1 MNITNIVAPMKT
13 TSVVLLFTA
22 ISLGIKAQNI
32 ITFENNSP
40 RCDDITEKQQVSY
53 VPSGDAGEGI
63 VWDFSGVRVK
73 NDLSNEFYCESDS
86 TILFETT
93 SNSINKYHV
102 TNQEL
107 NLIGYETPY
116 QSMTHNQPVL
126 QVAYPFSYGQVTE
139 HDYSGVGKYC
149 NTKGL
154 QTIGNVR
161 IEADATGIM
170 YLSDSDTVNNV
181 TRIHSI
187 RSGAIG
193 MCDIDDTTTLVRE
206 NMKQE
211 IEERYQWYARGY
223 RYPIFET
230 ISISYYD
237 NMDLVSCKQTA
248 YRYLPDMQRQLE
260 DEENEELLNDDNN
273 NSDGSNNNNNNYDNS
288 DIIHYN
294 ISVSG
299 GTAHLTYD
307 LSQDA
312 NITILVCNYM
322 GCTFKH
328 MSFKATSGEGLE
340 TDIDCSGLSPD
351 IYVLYINVNGK
362 IYNEKINLKH

>member
-13 TSVVLLFTA
+13 TSVVFLFTA

-40 RCDDITEKQQVSY
+40 RCDDIIEKQQVSY

-107 NLIGYETPY
+107 NLTGYETPY
-116 QSMTHNQPVL
+116 QSMIYNQPIL
-126 QVAYPFSYGQVTE
+126 QVAYPFSYGQVSV
-139 HDYSGVGKYC
+139 HDYSGMGKYC

-154 QTIGNVR
+154 QNTGNVR

-187 RSGAIG
+187 RSGAYG
-193 MCDIDDTTTLVRE
+193 MCNIDDTTTLVRD

-211 IEERYQWYARGY
+211 IEERYQWYALGY
-223 RYPIFET
+223 RYPVFET

-237 NMDLVSCKQTA
+237 NMELVSCKQTA
-248 YRYLPDMQRQLE
+248 YRYLPEMQRQLDDE
-260 DEENEELLNDDNN
+260 DNERILQEENEKLNDNDNN
-273 NSDGSNNNNNNYDNS
+273 DNDENIDILHYDV
-288 DIIHYN
+288 
-294 ISVSG
+294 SVNG
-299 GTAHLTYD
+299 NTINLKYD
-307 LSQDA
+307 LDKDA

-328 MSFKATSGEGLE
+328 MSFKATSGKGLE